1 MEIRS
6 RLSLFVVFLT
16 LLLVCAGAV
25 AQDRAGGEVL
35 TNDKVIT
42 MVKAGLLPSIIVNK
56 IRASKTNFN
65 TSTDELIRLQQARVP
80 AEIIN
85 AMVEVS
91 SSASTVTSRTGAG
104 DVSRTDPHDPVSAH
118 EAGIY
123 LLEEKDGQRN

>member
-56 IRASKTNFN
+56 IHASKTNFN
-65 TSTDELIRLQQARVP
+65 TSTDELIRLQTAKVP
-80 AEIIN
+80 SEIIN
-85 AMVEVS
+85 AMVDAS
-91 SSASTVTSRTGAG
+91 SSASTTKSAAGAG
-104 DVSRTDPHDPVSAH
+104 DTSRADPNDPLATH

-123 LLEEKDGQRN
+123 LFDEIGGKKH